1 MAEFKPFY
9 NRASAETKF
18 RPTPDCCYK
27 QTGLAKICQIGP
39 NLSSPF
45 LLTSSGNSNNNQNWV
60 KILFLPMPYLY
71 QFFAAVC
78 QFRLDF
84 ENFLINGP
92 ADTSETGGGAC
103 QDSLT
108 TTTSTSLPVPKIC
121 GSNVGHHSMTLI

>member
-1 MAEFKPFY
+1 M
-9 NRASAETKF
+9 
-18 RPTPDCCYK
+18 
-27 QTGLAKICQIGP
+27 
-39 NLSSPF
+39 
-45 LLTSSGNSNNNQNWV
+45 
-60 KILFLPMPYLY
+60 Y

-108 TTTSTSLPVPKIC
+108 TTTSTNLPIPKIC
-121 GSNVGHHSMTLI
+121 GSNVGHHSMTHISFYMYLSIVRFLSNL